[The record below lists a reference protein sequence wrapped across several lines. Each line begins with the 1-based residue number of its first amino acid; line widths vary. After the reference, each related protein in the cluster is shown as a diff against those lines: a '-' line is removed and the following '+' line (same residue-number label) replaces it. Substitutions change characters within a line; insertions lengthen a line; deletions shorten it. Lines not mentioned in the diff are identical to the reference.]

1 MPTISITVTAA
12 QAARAAAALGKAQ
25 ALKDN
30 AVPPQPRNATAEE
43 VRQFMIGRL
52 RQLIIDVEGAEASRV
67 AQAAIVIA
75 PFEPT

>member
-52 RQLIIDVEGAEASRV
+52 RQLIIDVEGAEATKA

-75 PFEPT
+75 PFDPQ

>member
-1 MPTISITVTAA
+1 MPQITITVTAA
-12 QAARAAAALGKAQ
+12 QATRAAAALGKAQ

-30 AVPPQPRNATAEE
+30 ADPPQPRNATAEE

-52 RQLIIDVEGAEASRV
+52 RQLIIDVEGAEATKA

-75 PFEPT
+75 PFDPT